1 MADSCKVQVKY
12 IEGVK
17 EDLKTMEPVASD
29 EDEGCR
35 GSTRCLIPAIY
46 RKELR
51 ELFKLAGPVVR
62 APTLSPCQYTVTPE
76 CNIRLFLYSLLIK
89 CRLKV
94 QV

>member
-17 EDLKTMEPVASD
+17 EELKTMEPVASD
-29 EDEGCR
+29 EDESCCSCQ
-35 GSTRCLIPAIY
+35 GSTRRLIPAIY

-62 APTLSPCQYTVTPE
+62 ASTLSSSHTVVVSSITQY
-76 CNIRLFLYSLLIK
+76 CNLCVFSNSH
-89 CRLKV
+89 
-94 QV
+94 

>member
-1 MADSCKVQVKY
+1 MTDSCKVQVKY
-12 IEGVK
+12 VEGVK
-17 EDLKTMEPVASD
+17 EDLKTMEPAPSD
-29 EDEGCR
+29 EDEGCC
-35 GSTRCLIPAIY
+35 SKCLIPAIY

-62 APTLSPCQYTVTPE
+62 ASALSLCVNYNVTHE
-76 CNIRLFLYSLLIK
+76 CNLCVFLIK